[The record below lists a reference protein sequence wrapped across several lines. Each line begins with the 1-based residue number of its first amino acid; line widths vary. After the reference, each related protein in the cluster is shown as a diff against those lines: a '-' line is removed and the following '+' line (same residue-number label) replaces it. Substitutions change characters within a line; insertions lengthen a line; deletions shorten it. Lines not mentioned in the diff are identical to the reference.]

1 MLQKDYI
8 LQKYLKSLKKILNVS
23 FKNVKI
29 KNIKSLNIYL
39 SISKQKY

>member
-8 LQKYLKSLKKILNVS
+8 LQKYLKNLKKILNV
-23 FKNVKI
+23 FYKDVKI

>member
-8 LQKYLKSLKKILNVS
+8 LQKYLKILKKILNVS

-29 KNIKSLNIYL
+29 KNINSLNIYL